1 MGFVANLEPS
11 NGHLIM
17 MKSLLPSVPVN
28 SLVMSKLRAYVALTK
43 PRVIELLLVTTVP
56 AMILANYPNGFP
68 NIFLVINV
76 LIGGAL
82 SAGSA
87 NAFNCYI
94 DADIDK
100 IMGRTKNRPLVTG
113 ELSKREALVFAYA
126 TAFVSSAYLWF
137 TAGWLSAVL
146 SLSAIAFYVLVYT
159 LLLKRK
165 TPQNIVWGGAAGAM
179 PVLIGWAAATK
190 DLSVAAWLLFLVIFL
205 WTPPHYWPLSMKYR
219 DDYAAA
225 GVPMLPVV
233 RNPKVVGAQILLY
246 TWAMVASSLLL
257 IPAAGMGVIYAITA
271 AAFGVWFTVEAT
283 ILYRQSQTGIPTS
296 PMRLFHGSISYLTVL
311 FLAIAVDPLVH
322 IAIFS

>member
-1 MGFVANLEPS
+1 
-11 NGHLIM
+11 
-17 MKSLLPSVPVN
+17 
-28 SLVMSKLRAYVALTK
+28 MSKIRAYVALTK

-56 AMILANYPNGFP
+56 AMILANQGFP

-100 IMGRTKNRPLVTG
+100 IMGRTKGRPLVTG
-113 ELSKREALVFAYA
+113 ELSKTEALVFAYSA
-126 TAFVSSAYLWF
+126 GLISFVYLWF
-137 TAGWLSAVL
+137 TAGWLAAIL
-146 SLSAIAFYVLVYT
+146 SLAAILFYVLVYT
-159 LLLKRK
+159 LLLKRR
-165 TPQNIVWGGAAGAM
+165 TPQNIVWGGAAGAA
-179 PVLIGWAAATK
+179 PVLIGWAAVTGE
-190 DLSVAAWLLFLVIFL
+190 LNVAAWLLFLLIFL

-233 RNPKVVGAQILLY
+233 RNPKIVGAQILLY
-246 TWAMVASSLLL
+246 SWAMVTSSLLL
-257 IPAAGMGVIYAITA
+257 IPAANMGVIYTATA
-271 AAFGVWFTVEAT
+271 ALFGAWFTFEAT
-283 ILYRQSQTGIPTS
+283 VLYRQSKNGIPQT

-311 FLAIAVDPLVH
+311 FLAVAVDPLVH
-322 IAIFS
+322 IALF